1 MHLYIS
7 VAVIYSNVRLLQ
19 NVLLQYFRRT
29 DKQDSGSKSPQ
40 KKDVDKQS
48 VVAVENDAF
57 LASDDS
63 IEMEQNIYDSDDGL
77 DGQSGADGNE
87 KVKVEDKKVLP
98 DDTYGNIE
106 SEWLCQKEQIPID
119 AEVISLV
126 RLIVLKTFLAIEARV
141 HNPIPVAEFND
152 HVNHL
157 RQESNKEFKLE
168 FEVGL

>member
-1 MHLYIS
+1 MHLYIC
-7 VAVIYSNVRLLQ
+7 VAVIYSNDRLLQ
-19 NVLLQYFRRT
+19 NVLSQYFRRT

-106 SEWLCQKEQIPID
+106 SE
-119 AEVISLV
+119 
-126 RLIVLKTFLAIEARV
+126 
-141 HNPIPVAEFND
+141 
-152 HVNHL
+152 
-157 RQESNKEFKLE
+157 
-168 FEVGL
+168 

>member
-1 MHLYIS
+1 MFFLFLSYWYWSCIEGNHVKESTFIMHLYIC
-7 VAVIYSNVRLLQ
+7 VAVIYSNDRLLQ
-19 NVLLQYFRRT
+19 NVLSQYFRRT

-98 DDTYGNIE
+98 DDTYGNKE
-106 SEWLCQKEQIPID
+106 SK
-119 AEVISLV
+119 
-126 RLIVLKTFLAIEARV
+126 
-141 HNPIPVAEFND
+141 
-152 HVNHL
+152 
-157 RQESNKEFKLE
+157 
-168 FEVGL
+168 